1 MKKKFKSVALIS
13 LIFLIF
19 CLANINT
26 VYASDV
32 VVTFTE
38 TDYSATPGKN
48 LKVNVVI
55 SGQENI
61 GTYHIELKYDNNC
74 LRYLGGGE
82 DSSGSTIILEGT
94 GYGMMINYSLEF
106 ETVVMAETG
115 FSISS
120 AQVNNQNGEAMDFS
134 AITYVPVHIVEN
146 EADADDDN
154 VAYSIPV
161 VGRVKTVTGQY
172 YYIVDL
178 SKYVPDNV
186 DWKYDK
192 TEAVYGGKNITFLAD
207 SDKTV
212 KYLYLMD
219 ENLEYY
225 LYSYDSLKGQLYP
238 CYPLKDGSKKYYYMS
253 PNVVENWPNSLS
265 LSIVNS
271 KNIVYAMDTTG
282 KCRFYEFDGTLLT
295 PWDTDSGDD
304 YDNQQSVKLVV
315 ILVIAVIAI
324 FIVVRLAFISTQQ
337 RRRRRRRKRKREK
350 LKNSGKGNNSQVRN
364 AGRWVQPDSKED
376 DDEYIEFIDVL
387 EDVTGDGE
395 LLVEKED
402 EREPVIAVEDVSMCF
417 KISTS
422 SASSMKEYV
431 IQKLK
436 KKIKYRKLL
445 ALNHISFNI
454 YKGEVV
460 GIIGSNG
467 SGKSTLLRI
476 ISGAL
481 QATEGKVVADSS
493 KVQLLTLGAGFDV
506 ELTAKENVYLNGAII
521 GYTKEFI
528 DKNYKEIV
536 EFAELEN
543 FMDEK
548 VKNFSSGMV
557 SRLAFSIATAGT
569 VPEILIL
576 DEILSVGDEA
586 FRIKSLNRIREM
598 IYSGATVIMVSHSL
612 NTIMENCTK
621 AVWLEKG
628 KLMAVGETKKVCD
641 AYQKS
646 VEANYTGILY
656 KDHVWYYVKNG
667 QPDYRFVGIAQN
679 NYGFWFIRNGRVD
692 FNYTGIAANKNGR
705 WYINKGKVD
714 FKYNGK
720 FDDNGVIVTI
730 VNGKVVDE
738 EL

>member
-1 MKKKFKSVALIS
+1 MRKKFKTAALAG
-13 LIFLIF
+13 LIFLVL
-19 CLANINT
+19 CLFNIT
-26 VYASDV
+26 AVYASDIA
-32 VVTFTE
+32 VTFTD
-38 TDYSATPGKN
+38 TAYVTLLGNK
-48 LKVNVVI
+48 LKINVVI
-55 SGQENI
+55 SSQENI
-61 GTYHIELKYDNNC
+61 GTYHVELKYDKNC

-82 DSSGSTIILEGT
+82 NNSGDIIVMEGT

-106 ETVVMAETG
+106 ETISPCETG
-115 FSISS
+115 FSIVD
-120 AQVNNQNGEAMDFS
+120 AQVNNQDGDAMNFS
-134 AITYVPVHIVEN
+134 SVTYVPVHIVRDV
-146 EADADDDN
+146 ADADEDN

-161 VGRVKTVTGQY
+161 VGRAKAVTGEY
-172 YYIVDL
+172 YHIVDL
-178 SKYVPDNV
+178 KKYIPDNV
-186 DWKYDK
+186 DWRYAK
-192 TEAVYGGKNITFLAD
+192 TESVYGGKNTTFLTD
-207 SDKTV
+207 TNRTV

-219 ENLEYY
+219 ADLKYH
-225 LYSYDSLKGQLYP
+225 LYAYDTLKGQLYP
-238 CYPLKDGSKKYYYMS
+238 CYELMEGSKKYYYMS
-253 PNVVENWPNSLS
+253 PNVVEKWPESLS
-265 LSIVNS
+265 LSAVNS
-271 KNIVYAMDTTG
+271 RNIVYAMNNSGICD
-282 KCRFYEFDGTLLT
+282 FYEFDGKVLT
-295 PWDTDSGDD
+295 PWNSDSGED
-304 YDNQQSVKLVV
+304 YDNQQSVKL
-315 ILVIAVIAI
+315 
-324 FIVVRLAFISTQQ
+324 IVVLVAGAFAIIIVARLAFVSTQQ
-337 RRRRRRRKRKREK
+337 RRRRRRRRKRKN
-350 LKNSGKGNNSQVRN
+350 LKKSGRGNGKQAKAAKQV
-364 AGRWVQPDSKED
+364 QSELED
-376 DDEYIEFIDVL
+376 DDEYIEFIDAL
-387 EDVTGDGE
+387 EDVTGDE
-395 LLVEKED
+395 EILTEKED
-402 EREPVIAVEDVSMCF
+402 DREPVVAVKDVSMCF

-436 KKIKYRKLL
+436 KEIKYRKLL

-481 QATEGKVVADSS
+481 QPTEGKVLADCS
-493 KVQLLTLGAGFDV
+493 KVQLLTLGAGFDM

-598 IYSGATVIMVSHSL
+598 LYSGATVIMVSHSL

-656 KDHVWYYVKNG
+656 KDHVWYYIKNG
-667 QPDYRFVGIAQN
+667 QPDYQFVGIAQN

-692 FNYTGIAANKNGR
+692 FDYTGIAANKNGR

-730 VNGKVVDE
+730 VNGKVVAE
-738 EL
+738 EF